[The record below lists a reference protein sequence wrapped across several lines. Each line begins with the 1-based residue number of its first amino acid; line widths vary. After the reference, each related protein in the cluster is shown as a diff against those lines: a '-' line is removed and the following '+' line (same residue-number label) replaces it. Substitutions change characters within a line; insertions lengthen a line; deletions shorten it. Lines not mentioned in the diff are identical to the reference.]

1 MFKSIEYKLII
12 YLLVLMVSLV
22 AATLLLV
29 RGEIA
34 YGVAVARYAVV
45 AAALFLLFW
54 ADIYS
59 GDRQISGDGPIYSGL
74 CCICVELRGIF
85 L

>member
-34 YGVAVARYAVV
+34 YGVVCI
-45 AAALFLLFW
+45 LFIQTVQKLQEVQQEYPVS
-54 ADIYS
+54 AEC
-59 GDRQISGDGPIYSGL
+59 DG
-74 CCICVELRGIF
+74 ER
-85 L
+85 

>member
-34 YGVAVARYAVV
+34 YGVVCAVIVV
-45 AAALFLLFW
+45 FSLFRLF
-54 ADIYS
+54 
-59 GDRQISGDGPIYSGL
+59 
-74 CCICVELRGIF
+74 
-85 L
+85 

>member
-29 RGEIA
+29 RGNRLWCGMCGYSCI
-34 YGVAVARYAVV
+34 
-45 AAALFLLFW
+45 LFIQTVQKLQEVQQEYPVS
-54 ADIYS
+54 AEC
-59 GDRQISGDGPIYSGL
+59 DG
-74 CCICVELRGIF
+74 ER
-85 L
+85 